1 MRYGFAVD
9 AFWPLQEVVKLIRIG
24 EDLGYDNV
32 WLPDQT
38 FYADPFPLLAVAGC
52 RTERIRL
59 GIGVT
64 NPYTRSIPQV
74 ARTIGTVAQLVG
86 RPVALGIGA
95 GNRRE
100 LLAPLG
106 LTQTAPVERCRE
118 MIDLVRRLLE
128 GERVTYE
135 SGSVTLRDVRLLFE
149 PSHPVPIYLASRGQ
163 RMLRLGGELADGVI
177 IGDLVSSAG
186 LDYALREIA
195 IGAHEAG
202 RREGQVDLVAWVT
215 CFITDGKR
223 DHAEEYLRPWVAH
236 HMAASPPAV
245 QSAIGVDDERIQAIR
260 AAYAA
265 GGPMAAGALVSSE
278 DIDKLAIVGS
288 PDQCAVTVRRLVER
302 KIGQLVILLYSQ
314 DLAENEST
322 LRRFASEV
330 IPQV

>member
-100 LLAPLG
+100 LLGPLG
-106 LTQTAPVERCRE
+106 
-118 MIDLVRRLLE
+118 
-128 GERVTYE
+128 
-135 SGSVTLRDVRLLFE
+135 
-149 PSHPVPIYLASRGQ
+149 
-163 RMLRLGGELADGVI
+163 
-177 IGDLVSSAG
+177 
-186 LDYALREIA
+186 
-195 IGAHEAG
+195 
-202 RREGQVDLVAWVT
+202 
-215 CFITDGKR
+215 
-223 DHAEEYLRPWVAH
+223 
-236 HMAASPPAV
+236 
-245 QSAIGVDDERIQAIR
+245 
-260 AAYAA
+260 
-265 GGPMAAGALVSSE
+265 
-278 DIDKLAIVGS
+278 
-288 PDQCAVTVRRLVER
+288 
-302 KIGQLVILLYSQ
+302 
-314 DLAENEST
+314 
-322 LRRFASEV
+322 
-330 IPQV
+330 